1 MADEDSQ
8 SQIGL
13 GASEADVHAKGA
25 HEHAEDELEA
35 HAHDEGEVE
44 EGESPDEAEI
54 LKNFEKAGKIARRVS
69 DDSRKLILPG
79 ESLLD
84 IAESVEKMIED
95 AGAKPGF
102 PTNISINEIAAH
114 FTPEWDCET
123 LLGEKDIVKIDLGV
137 HIDGCIGD
145 IAYTIDLS
153 DEHGKLLEASQNA
166 LNAAI
171 ACAKPGVK
179 VGEIGGA
186 IEDEIKKLGFKPI
199 ENLTGHMLRPY
210 MLHAGVEIP
219 NVRVSGG
226 YELQEGDIF
235 AIEPFAT
242 DGSGRVNDT
251 SQVEIFSIEQ
261 TRNTRMRQS
270 RQVLSYAL
278 ENYFTLPFA
287 ERWLHKKFQSKLLL
301 SAALKELMGSGILR
315 PYPVLKEADNGLVS
329 QAELTVVIEKD
340 SARVLTKL

>member
-8 SQIGL
+8 SQKGL
-13 GASEADVHAKGA
+13 VAGEADVHSEEA
-25 HEHAEDELEA
+25 HTHSEEELGA
-35 HAHDEGEVE
+35 HAHADDEME
-44 EGESPDEAEI
+44 EGEGPDEAEI
-54 LKNFEKAGKIARRVS
+54 LRRFEKAGAIAKRIS
-69 DDSRKLILPG
+69 EDSKKLILPG

-102 PTNISINEIAAH
+102 PTNISINELAAH

-123 LLGEKDIVKIDLGV
+123 LLGEKDIVKVDLGV
-137 HIDGCIGD
+137 QVDGCIGD

-153 DEHGKLLEASQNA
+153 NEQGKLVEASQNA

-171 ACAKPGVK
+171 AAAKPGVK

-219 NVRVSGG
+219 NIRVPGG

-242 DGSGRVNDT
+242 NGEGRVNDT

-270 RQVLSYAL
+270 RQVLAYAL

-301 SAALKELMGSGILR
+301 GAALKELMGSGILR
-315 PYPVLKEADNGLVS
+315 PYPVLKEAKNGLVS

-340 SARVLTKL
+340 GARVLTKL